1 MSIFERMGD
10 GIADRKPVTPG
21 GRAAYLARYR
31 AKSAVFSAHSRPLVG
46 PHKSPIPHPHY
57 NWCAAVGSAGTGLV
71 AMCEKN
77 FDLSTLLGVI
87 QSTAV
92 TSEKNFFLVL
102 LVAKF

>member
-1 MSIFERMGD
+1 MGD
-10 GIADRKPVTPG
+10 GIADRKPVTPD

-31 AKSAVFSAHSRPLVG
+31 AKSAVLAHSRPPVG

-92 TSEKNFFLVL
+92 TSEMNFLVL
-102 LVAKF
+102 LVAEFLIRLSP